1 METHLI
7 ILKSKIQRNS
17 SMVKIKV
24 SYQCTDELKEVLK
37 LLSPQVAAYKVSK
50 KNDGTF
56 RKAYIEL
63 KDLT

>member
-1 METHLI
+1 
-7 ILKSKIQRNS
+7 
-17 SMVKIKV
+17 MVKIKV
-24 SYQCTDELKEVLK
+24 SYQCTEELKEVLK

>member
-1 METHLI
+1 
-7 ILKSKIQRNS
+7 
-17 SMVKIKV
+17 MVKIKV

-37 LLSPQVAAYKVSK
+37 LLSPKVEAYKVSK